1 MYLFCFFLVLRVE
14 MLLYSLSAVELLEAD
29 LTRERLPGGG
39 EQGGN
44 HALKEFFFMVNCFLK
59 LIMQIIC
66 AT

>member
-44 HALKEFFFMVNCFLK
+44 HALKEFFYG
-59 LIMQIIC
+59 
-66 AT
+66 